1 MSRSAQCPNFAKA
14 RFSDIRSRSP
24 RLPPTTAALTVLIPA
39 HGEDRKSSPR
49 SGSEGQR
56 VSIESGPGVLRYA
69 CLPGPSSKE
78 AASRGGRRGV
88 PGCPTSS
95 LCGTCRK
102 TAYFLFAFG
111 DPLAGPRPTG
121 VPRPR
126 AKPPLHG
133 VFFPTGTVIVADR
146 GYNRCFSALWREAPC
161 RTGESRR
168 ASKADTRVSARGHRA
183 NIPPTSRTGGPRCR
197 TGGK

>member
-78 AASRGGRRGV
+78 AASRGGRRTGMPDKQPLRNMPQNGIFSLRFWGSLGRPTTDWRTQAAGETAASRGV
-88 PGCPTSS
+88 LPYRYGNRGRSRVQPVLLGFVEGGSVSYRGVEEGFESGYSGVC
-95 LCGTCRK
+95 
-102 TAYFLFAFG
+102 
-111 DPLAGPRPTG
+111 AGPPCEHTSY
-121 VPRPR
+121 
-126 AKPPLHG
+126 
-133 VFFPTGTVIVADR
+133 VAN
-146 GYNRCFSALWREAPC
+146 GWA
-161 RTGESRR
+161 
-168 ASKADTRVSARGHRA
+168 
-183 NIPPTSRTGGPRCR
+183 
-197 TGGK
+197 